1 MVALSFVGP
10 VCMAALVQVSEPLP
24 KYLSWA
30 LDCIGDHMVVLC
42 LMTMEIPEDQV
53 WDHLMVD
60 QNTESRDQ
68 KIDQPILVILDT
80 LVSAQGVQHMDQ
92 DSQALVMALAV
103 AQEALLRELLH
114 WEAHLAWTWE
124 AHLDTCYHLSLAEAL
139 ALQGFLH
146 PCIPDTD
153 HMVGWLEDKWTMVVE
168 FLMTLLVDLLGDI
181 RVLEDIHSHPILCCT
196 YHCQS
201 LVDQNFG
208 HTGPA
213 KMVVEVP
220 HVPGNYCKQGRL
232 VDHHILLHVQV
243 GVVLVGRKG
252 DILVRVD
259 HPFLDGV
266 VEPVWDLRLEG
277 SCCSWEGSQC
287 NHLENCQ

>member
-1 MVALSFVGP
+1 V
-10 VCMAALVQVSEPLP
+10 
-24 KYLSWA
+24 
-30 LDCIGDHMVVLC
+30 
-42 LMTMEIPEDQV
+42 
-53 WDHLMVD
+53 
-60 QNTESRDQ
+60 
-68 KIDQPILVILDT
+68 
-80 LVSAQGVQHMDQ
+80 
-92 DSQALVMALAV
+92 SQAHLEFAGVSSSSLGLAV
-103 AQEALLRELLH
+103 AFHLGVLMDLSPGGPQV
-114 WEAHLAWTWE
+114 EAHFQGPI
-124 AHLDTCYHLSLAEAL
+124 HLS
-139 ALQGFLH
+139 
-146 PCIPDTD
+146 DTD

-168 FLMTLLVDLLGDI
+168 FLMTLLVDLLEDI
-181 RVLEDIHSHPILCCT
+181 RVLEDIHFHPILCCT

-220 HVPGNYCKQGRL
+220 HVLGNYCKQGRL

>member
-1 MVALSFVGP
+1 VVALSFVGP

-24 KYLSWA
+24 KYLSWV

-92 DSQALVMALAV
+92 DIQALVMALAV

-146 PCIPDTD
+146 PCI
-153 HMVGWLEDKWTMVVE
+153 H
-168 FLMTLLVDLLGDI
+168 VDW
-181 RVLEDIHSHPILCCT
+181 VFSEP
-196 YHCQS
+196 
-201 LVDQNFG
+201 
-208 HTGPA
+208 
-213 KMVVEVP
+213 
-220 HVPGNYCKQGRL
+220 
-232 VDHHILLHVQV
+232 
-243 GVVLVGRKG
+243 VGRVAG
-252 DILVRVD
+252 C
-259 HPFLDGV
+259 
-266 VEPVWDLRLEG
+266 PVLSLGW
-277 SCCSWEGSQC
+277 Q
-287 NHLENCQ
+287 EN